1 MLETRSPLKKQLT
14 LVTDLATTNLL
25 SAELYSTFE
34 VIHAGCSAHARR
46 PFWKLKDKDQRL
58 CYWMLS
64 AFLVLE
70 QIEDRID
77 ELGRTEANI
86 QRHRCIWK
94 LGPTILAN
102 GFCVGTK

>member
-1 MLETRSPLKKQLT
+1 MKKQLT

-77 ELGRTEANI
+77 ELGALTHYEAL
-86 QRHRCIWK
+86 RHRALLDLRDELLH
-94 LGPTILAN
+94 LGHGVARA
-102 GFCVGTK
+102 VAR